1 MNTVFQGTAEQAP
14 AYVPEVDSGAVLIK
28 ALLNTGRAMGLS
40 QAHIGEV
47 IGKDRT
53 SLRRKLN
60 PESKSGELAL
70 LLIRVYR
77 ALYVLMGGNA
87 EDIRHWLH
95 TENRHTEGVPAEQ
108 IKQVQGLIRVLEYL
122 DAMRGRI

>member
-1 MNTVFQGTAEQAP
+1 MNTVFHGTAEHAP
-14 AYVPEVDSGAVLIK
+14 AYVPEVDSGTVLTK
-28 ALLNTGRAMGLS
+28 ALLNAGRAMGLS

-77 ALYVLMGGNA
+77 ALYALMGGNA
-87 EDIRHWLH
+87 EDMRHWLH
-95 TENRHTEGVPAEQ
+95 TENRHTAGVPAEQ
-108 IKQVQGLIRVLEYL
+108 IKQLQGLIRVLEYL

>member
-1 MNTVFQGTAEQAP
+1 MDTVFQGTAEHALSY
-14 AYVPEVDSGAVLIK
+14 APEVDSGAVLTK
-28 ALLNTGRAMGLS
+28 ALLNAGRAMGLS

-60 PESKSGELAL
+60 RESKSGELAL

-77 ALYVLMGGNA
+77 ALYALMGGNA
-87 EDIRHWLH
+87 GDIRHWLH
-95 TENRHTEGVPAEQ
+95 TENHHTGGVPAEQ
-108 IKQVQGLIRVLEYL
+108 IKQLQGLIRVLEYL